1 MRPCPCRRR
10 EFSCA
15 EIARDPTPKWPPSL
29 RDSQP
34 HRPLS
39 LADRE
44 QPEGARCPQRGFHLL
59 EHRRP
64 EGHREAGHAGGGPG
78 GGSRRG
84 GIGSGGVGLD
94 PGGGSRGASFGALG
108 IRAMRSPFRVAGAG
122 LRPTVAR
129 SIRPASSSGRTKLR
143 AGVLLPAATIVK
155 GGNRGLPERVRCFYD
170 LYVMKGLEA
179 QEPPVSVLRGF
190 LEALELGK
198 DSSHCPSRLAGSG
211 RCTSFETSHHLG
223 RARGGSGH
231 SGRYR
236 WPSSRFVTM
245 LSARAAPRP
254 DQVCTSRPTHSEHL
268 SGAKRHVR

>member
-1 MRPCPCRRR
+1 MRAGDQAAAREGAASAAEALASIRAAARAAPRSAPWGYVPC
-10 EFSCA
+10 EV
-15 EIARDPTPKWPPSL
+15 PSVL
-29 RDSQP
+29 RAPGSGLPSPVRSDRH
-34 HRPLS
+34 HRP
-39 LADRE
+39 
-44 QPEGARCPQRGFHLL
+44 
-59 EHRRP
+59 
-64 EGHREAGHAGGGPG
+64 
-78 GGSRRG
+78 
-84 GIGSGGVGLD
+84 
-94 PGGGSRGASFGALG
+94 
-108 IRAMRSPFRVAGAG
+108 VAP
-122 LRPTVAR
+122 R
-129 SIRPASSSGRTKLR
+129 LR
-143 AGVLLPAATIVK
+143 AGVLLPGATIVK

-179 QEPPVSVLRGF
+179 QEPPVSILRGF
-190 LEALELGK
+190 LEPLELGK

-211 RCTSFETSHHLG
+211 RCTSFETSHRLG